1 MFKRSIQ
8 NKKLDL
14 NLFRGKKVYIEI
26 DMEDFFEEKVIEMEV
41 ELDF

>member
-26 DMEDFFEEKVIEMEV
+26 DMGDFFEEKVIEMEV